1 MAILVGPE
9 TKVICQGM
17 TGRTASYH
25 IERAMAYGTNVV
37 GGVRP
42 GKGGTRH
49 LDTPVFDTVS
59 DAVAGTGADASIVF
73 VPPPNAANAM
83 IEAIEAEV
91 PVVVCVTERVPVL
104 DMVRVKEALEGSRTK
119 LVGPNSQGVLSPR
132 ACKLGVMST
141 VHELPGSIGIV
152 SRSATLTSEIVAQ
165 TSAAGLGQ
173 STTVGIGGDPVHG
186 IGFAECLKLFLEDPD
201 THGVILIGEIRTRE
215 TMDHSIAFAET
226 GHLCLATLHANNANQ
241 AMDRVVNFFSE
252 DRRNQLLMD
261 LSLNLKAIVAQ
272 QLIPAP
278 DGQSR
283 VLCVEILI
291 NTPLAS
297 DLIKKGEVHALKEL
311 MGKSR
316 EQGMQTF
323 DQHLYELYRDGKI
336 TYEDAINHAD
346 SANGLRLM
354 IKLGDSKGDAD
365 TIAQGLD
372 GVTIQETD

>member
-49 LDTPVFDTVS
+49 LDVPIFDSVS
-59 DAVAGTGADASIVF
+59 DSVSKTGADASIIF
-73 VPPPNAANAM
+73 VPPASASDAM

-104 DMVRVKEALEGSRTK
+104 DMVRVRDALEGSRTC
-119 LVGPNSQGVLSPR
+119 LVGPNSQGVLTPQ

-141 VHELPGSIGIV
+141 VHERPGSIGIV

-186 IGFAECLKLFLEDPD
+186 IGFVDCLKLFMEDPG
-201 THGVILIGEIRTRE
+201 TEGIVLIGEIGGAEEEMAADYLKAVKVPKPVVALVAGRHAPPERRMGHAGTLTLFGRADANQKIKTLRSAGAQIAPNPQDVAE
-215 TMDHSIAFAET
+215 TMR
-226 GHLCLATLHANNANQ
+226 Q
-241 AMDRVVNFFSE
+241 
-252 DRRNQLLMD
+252 
-261 LSLNLKAIVAQ
+261 SL
-272 QLIPAP
+272 
-278 DGQSR
+278 G
-283 VLCVEILI
+283 
-291 NTPLAS
+291 
-297 DLIKKGEVHALKEL
+297 
-311 MGKSR
+311 
-316 EQGMQTF
+316 
-323 DQHLYELYRDGKI
+323 
-336 TYEDAINHAD
+336 
-346 SANGLRLM
+346 
-354 IKLGDSKGDAD
+354 
-365 TIAQGLD
+365 
-372 GVTIQETD
+372 